1 MQQPADYI
9 PPRDAGRHEWILW
22 ASGYNGYAMLA
33 QDPVHLADVLRPAV
47 EEYGRTGVVPA
58 WAGEHLLRGWLF
70 FMVRADR
77 HGGGRLLEADDPGT
91 EAWHAVADRLR
102 ALRGGKAD
110 PGARR

>member
-1 MQQPADYI
+1 MQQAADYI
-9 PPRDAGRHEWILW
+9 PPRDAARSEWLLW

-47 EEYGRTGVVPA
+47 EEYGRTGVVPE

-77 HGGGRLLEADDPGT
+77 HGGGHLLDVDDPAT

-102 ALRGGKAD
+102 ALRGAEAD
-110 PGARR
+110 PALRR